1 MMSDNVAKDLLI
13 GFIKYVGTFLGPTI
27 LVMLLYKI
35 FEPFAFRDGQFILVF
50 MLSIPVGVILSA
62 GLFISDIARN
72 KKQKGIWPLLVSG
85 ASVITLSVELALF
98 SASTRGLTLAELMKT
113 ATSPDCMSPM
123 LFGVAF
129 ILAGVIKQQKRRN

>member
-1 MMSDNVAKDLLI
+1 MTDSVGKELLI
-13 GFIKYVGTFLGPTI
+13 GLLKYVGTFLGPTI
-27 LVMLLYKI
+27 LVMVLYKM
-35 FEPFAFRDGQFILVF
+35 FEPSAFRDGQFILVF
-50 MLSIPVGVILSA
+50 ILSIPVGVILTTGMFA
-62 GLFISDIARN
+62 ANIARKRN
-72 KKQKGIWPLLVSG
+72 KKGNWPLLVSG
-85 ASVITLSVELALF
+85 ASVIALSVGLALF